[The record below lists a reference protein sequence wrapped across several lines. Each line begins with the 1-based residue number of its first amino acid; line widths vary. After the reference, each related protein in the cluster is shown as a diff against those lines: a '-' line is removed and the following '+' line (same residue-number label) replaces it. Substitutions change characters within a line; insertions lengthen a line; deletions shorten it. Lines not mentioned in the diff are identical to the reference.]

1 MTEQRGRSVSPEQ
14 EILEAM
20 EQEVEAEGLLVAL
33 LLAGALIVLVDDDL
47 FGLIG
52 KD

>member
-1 MTEQRGRSVSPEQ
+1 MTER
-14 EILEAM
+14 EIIEALD
-20 EQEVEAEGLLVAL
+20 EEVEAQELLVAL